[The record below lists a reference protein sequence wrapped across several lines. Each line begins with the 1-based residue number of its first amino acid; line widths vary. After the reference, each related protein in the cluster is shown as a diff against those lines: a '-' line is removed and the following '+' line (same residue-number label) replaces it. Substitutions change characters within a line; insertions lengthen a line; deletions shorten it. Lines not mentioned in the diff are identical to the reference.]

1 MSEVLD
7 ILTLQGFDDE
17 AAGLHAGLTDAEQRL
32 LGDPE
37 LVESRRVLEEAEATL
52 KAVRGDQRRLE
63 DEVARLRDKIAPEE
77 KRLYDGSVRSP
88 KELTSIQHEL
98 EALTAQRSKF
108 EDQLLEALA
117 KLELA
122 TAARQAAAARVRHL
136 EATWEQQ
143 SQQLRHDAARLKAA
157 IAAVDL
163 RRETQ
168 KAKISPRAFQMYEDL
183 RRRKG
188 GLAVARTQGGAC
200 TGCRVSLPDA
210 VRKKVFSPIF
220 IVQCPNC
227 ERILAAG

>member
-17 AAGLHAGLTDAEQRL
+17 AATLRAALADVEQRL

-37 LVESRRVLEEAEATL
+37 LVEARRLLGEAEAAL

-77 KRLYDGSVRSP
+77 KRLYDGSVRNP
-88 KELTSIQHEL
+88 KELSNIQHEL
-98 EALTAQRSKF
+98 EALTAQRTRF
-108 EDQLLEALA
+108 EDQLLEVLA
-117 KLELA
+117 KLEVA
-122 TAARQAAAARVRHL
+122 TTARQAAAAKVQHL
-136 EATWEQQ
+136 EAQWEQQ
-143 SQQLRHDAARLKAA
+143 SQQLRHDALRLTDA
-157 IAAVDL
+157 ITRADL
-163 RRETQ
+163 KREAQ
-168 KAKISPRAFQMYEDL
+168 KAKISPRSFQMYEDL

-210 VRKKVFSPIF
+210 VRKKVFSPVF